1 MPTDTVLKMQSNLID
16 TARERYGSHRAAA
29 IALSMAPQQ
38 YYRYVHGKSVMS
50 LAVYH
55 RLLTLLN
62 LSKKEYEKNVCN
74 N

>member
-1 MPTDTVLKMQSNLID
+1 METESVLKMQYSLID
-16 TARERYGSHRAAA
+16 TAHSRFGSHRAAA
-29 IALSMAPQQ
+29 IALAMAPQQ

-62 LSKKEYEKNVCN
+62 MIGDVKNVRN

>member
-1 MPTDTVLKMQSNLID
+1 MDNEAALKMQISLID
-16 TARERYGSHRAAA
+16 TAHSEFSSHRAV
-29 IALSMAPQQ
+29 ALALGMAPQQ

-55 RLLTLLN
+55 RLLTLLG
-62 LSKKEYEKNVCN
+62 KEKKNVPN